1 LLEAF
6 MKAGDA
12 GPAEP
17 RIAQDRAAPF
27 AITVA
32 FELVEGTFDEFH
44 RLVSANAAMS
54 VAVEPQCL
62 RFDVLTPLEA
72 GGPSVLLYEIYADRA
87 AFDRH
92 LQAEHYLSFDAGTRH
107 MVRRKTVTTFAV
119 AENAKEP
126 VAP

>member
-1 LLEAF
+1 

-12 GPAEP
+12 EVAEP
-17 RIAQDRAAPF
+17 RQPGPRPVPF

-32 FELVEGTFDEFH
+32 FELAEGTFDEFH

-54 VAVEPQCL
+54 VATEPQCL
-62 RFDVLTPLEA
+62 RFDVLTPLQ
-72 GGPSVLLYEIYADRA
+72 GGGSSVLLYEIYADRA

-92 LQAEHYLSFDAGTRH
+92 LKAEHYLSFDAATRH
-107 MVRRKTVTTFAV
+107 MVRRKEVMTFAV

-126 VAP
+126 VTP